1 MIKLHFAL
9 NESPMVVYTAV
20 DSLYSNRHLFK
31 IDTSDP

>member
-9 NESPMVVYTAV
+9 NESPMVVFTAV
-20 DSLYSNRHLFK
+20 DSLFQ